1 MKAKS
6 ECNPAAGWK
15 KRANSNLYKKA
26 GAWYMDVMIG
36 PKRIRRFAGYTLDQ
50 ARNVLAKFRLDC
62 LNEKLGFSKPK
73 EPDPVSFETFADEFL
88 ELYAK
93 QNKRSWARD
102 EISLKNLKRFF
113 SGKTLQEI
121 GPEQVERFKA
131 QRKTEYVIRYKAT
144 KKTQISPTTI
154 NRELACLKTLFSKAV
169 EWGRIEKNTV
179 QAVKKFK
186 EDNARERI
194 LTAEEARRLI
204 EAAAASIRPILV
216 IALNTGMRKNEI
228 LSLKW
233 ANVDFLRGY
242 ILIEHSKSG
251 KARKVPMNGA
261 VSSALMGLPHVK
273 EKGDEVEFVFY
284 NPETK
289 GHVKDIKTGFRA
301 ACRRA
306 KADPEDKKDPGIV
319 GLRLHDLRHTAAT
332 WMIQTGV
339 DIVTVSKILG
349 HASIQMTMRYAHP
362 TPENMKRAVERLG
375 EIFDPTRQK
384 SDTVEIPKPVNH
396 SVCYN

>member
-1 MKAKS
+1 MHKS
-6 ECNPAAGWK
+6 A
-15 KRANSNLYKKA
+15 RNLRLKDGK
-26 GAWYMDVMIG
+26 WYIDFTFKG
-36 PKRIRRFAGYTLDQ
+36 KRIRQFGGFTKDQ
-50 ARNVLAKFRLDC
+50 ARISLARLRI
-62 LNEKLGFSKPK
+62 EKLDERLGVRKPVG
-73 EPDPVSFETFADEFL
+73 DPVSFEKFADEFL

-93 QNKRSWARD
+93 QNKRSWGRD
-102 EISLKNLKRFF
+102 EISLNNLKLFF
-113 SGKTLQEI
+113 KGDGLEDI
-121 GPEQVERFKA
+121 GPEKVE
-131 QRKTEYVIRYKAT
+131 RYKANR
-144 KKTQISPTTI
+144 KMEVSPATV

-179 QAVKKFK
+179 RTVKKFK

-194 LTAEEARRLI
+194 LAADEARRLV
-204 EAAAASIRPILV
+204 ESAAPSIRPVLI

-233 ANVDFLRGY
+233 DNVDFLRGY
-242 ILIEHSKSG
+242 ILIEQSKSG

-261 VSSALMGLPHVK
+261 ASSALMGLPHAA
-273 EKGDEVEFVFY
+273 EYVFY
-284 NPETK
+284 NRETK
-289 GHVKDIKTGFRA
+289 APVQDIKTAFAA

-306 KADPEDKKDPGIV
+306 KIS

-332 WMIQTGV
+332 WMIQAGV

-375 EIFDPTRQK
+375 EIFDPSRQK
-384 SDTVEIPKPVNH
+384 SDTVEIPRPVTH
-396 SVCYN
+396 SIFYN